1 MGVSMAYEVRIC
13 PNDSQRSQIERTFGC
28 CRWVYNRCLEERKAA
43 YEKTGIS
50 PTRFQLD
57 RMLPTW
63 KAENLWLKEAD
74 SHALQQAVAALC
86 RAYDNF
92 FHRCRTGGAPGYP
105 RFKSKRDTRQSY
117 RTNWGISVPDAR
129 HIKLPKLGLVK
140 ARISRPVRGRIVSA
154 TIKRVPSGKY
164 FCVLGVEDA
173 PVEEWPEA
181 RTPVMGVDAGVK
193 DLATRSDGIRIASP
207 KALAR
212 GERKL
217 AREQRRLSRKRKGSK
232 RREKQKR
239 KVALVHERIANQRK
253 DAIHKATTD
262 AVRESQAIA
271 VEDLD
276 VRGMEKNRHLARS
289 VSDASMSEMA
299 RQLEC
304 KCAWHGRGF
313 VKVGRLYPS
322 SKTCSACGHVLDGLP
337 LSVREWTCPVC
348 GCRHDRD
355 LNAAVNIAREGERL
369 LRKDGTAGHAGTAGA
384 KAPETLMERP
394 TLGQAHKAR

>member
-13 PNDSQRSQIERTFGC
+13 PNAAQREPAERTFGC
-28 CRWVYNRCLEERKAA
+28 CRWACSRCLEERKTS

-92 FHRCRTGGAPGYP
+92 FRRARQAGKPGYP
-105 RFKSKRDTRQSY
+105 RFESKLNARQSC
-117 RTNWGISVPDAR
+117 RTSWGVSVPDAR
-129 HIKLPKLGLVK
+129 HMKLPRLGLAK
-140 ARISRPVRGRIVSA
+140 ARIPRPARGRIVSA
-154 TIKRVPSGKY
+154 TIKRVPSGKC

-173 PVEEWPEA
+173 PAEEWTEA

-193 DLATRSDGIRIASP
+193 DLAARSDGVKIASP
-207 KALAR
+207 KALAK

-217 AREQRRLSRKRKGSK
+217 AREQRRLSRRQKGSR
-232 RREKQKR
+232 RRERQKR
-239 KVALVHERIANQRK
+239 KVALVHERIASQRK
-253 DAIHKATTD
+253 DAIHKATTSI
-262 AVRESQAIA
+262 VRESQAVA
-271 VEDLD
+271 VEDLN
-276 VRGMEKNRHLARS
+276 VRGMEKNRHLAKS
-289 VSDASMSEMA
+289 VSDASLPEMA

-313 VKVGRLYPS
+313 VKVGRLCPS

-348 GCRHDRD
+348 GASHD
-355 LNAAVNIAREGERL
+355 VFCQ
-369 LRKDGTAGHAGTAGA
+369 AGVSR
-384 KAPETLMERP
+384 MVINF
-394 TLGQAHKAR
+394 

>member
-1 MGVSMAYEVRIC
+1 MGVSMAYEVRIY

-28 CRWVYNRCLEERKAA
+28 CRWVYNRCLEERKTS

-105 RFKSKRDTRQSY
+105 RFKSKRNARQSY

-140 ARISRPVRGRIVSA
+140 ARISRPVKGRIVSA

-217 AREQRRLSRKRKGSK
+217 AREQRRLTRKRKGSK

-239 KVALVHERIANQRK
+239 KVALVHERIASQRK
-253 DAIHKATTD
+253 DAIHKATTSI
-262 AVRESQAIA
+262 VRESQAVA
-271 VEDLD
+271 VEDLN
-276 VRGMEKNRHLARS
+276 VRGMEKDRHLAKS
-289 VSDASMSEMA
+289 VADASMSEMA
-299 RQLEC
+299 RQLEY
-304 KCAWHGRGF
+304 KCAWHGRRF
-313 VKVGRLYPS
+313 VKVSRWYPS
-322 SKTCSACGHVLDGLP
+322 SKMCSCCGHVLEELP
-337 LSVREWTCPVC
+337 LSVRAWTCPVC
-348 GCRHDRD
+348 GASHDRD
-355 LNAAVNIAREGERL
+355 LNAAVNIAREGARL
-369 LRKDGTAGHAGTAGA
+369 LDRANGTAGLAGTGDAEA
-384 KAPETLMERP
+384 SRTLVE
-394 TLGQAHKAR
+394 QA

>member
-1 MGVSMAYEVRIC
+1 MGVSMAYEVRIY
-13 PNDSQRSQIERTFGC
+13 PNDSQRSQIERTFGAV
-28 CRWVYNRCLEERKAA
+28 RWVYNRCLEERKAA

-92 FHRCRTGGAPGYP
+92 FHRCRAGGKPGYP
-105 RFKSKRDTRQSY
+105 RFKSKRNARQSY

-164 FCVLGVEDA
+164 FCVLGGEDA

-193 DLATRSDGIRIASP
+193 DLTG
-207 KALAR
+207 ALGWRQDRQPEGACQGREEAR
-212 GERKL
+212 PGAEAPLPQAEGVQEKGEAGEEGG
-217 AREQRRLSRKRKGSK
+217 AR
-232 RREKQKR
+232 
-239 KVALVHERIANQRK
+239 
-253 DAIHKATTD
+253 
-262 AVRESQAIA
+262 
-271 VEDLD
+271 
-276 VRGMEKNRHLARS
+276 
-289 VSDASMSEMA
+289 
-299 RQLEC
+299 
-304 KCAWHGRGF
+304 
-313 VKVGRLYPS
+313 P
-322 SKTCSACGHVLDGLP
+322 
-337 LSVREWTCPVC
+337 
-348 GCRHDRD
+348 
-355 LNAAVNIAREGERL
+355 
-369 LRKDGTAGHAGTAGA
+369 
-384 KAPETLMERP
+384 
-394 TLGQAHKAR
+394 